1 MDSGQIDNIPYRA
14 ALYVPGDDDT
24 GEIEGH
30 LAALRR
36 SAASKDYLVVG
47 EYADGAAG
55 YPNRAQLLRDAQA
68 ERFDIVL
75 TRYQPDPDSAET
87 RVAVMRISPR

>member
-1 MDSGQIDNIPYRA
+1 MESIPYRA
-14 ALYVPGDDDT
+14 ALYVPDDEV

-47 EYADGAAG
+47 EYTDGAAG

-87 RVAVMRISPR
+87 RMAVMRISPR